1 MPREASIGTQN
12 ARAKATGDGA
22 APWRSWRT
30 KTLHGRAIRFLQE
43 MCITSKGHNYGK
55 PLRLARW
62 QKEWLEEVL
71 VPGVDAS
78 ALTLPRGNGKS
89 TFAGGVATW
98 ATFDEFVA
106 ELFGGKP
113 DIPVIAPTIK
123 QARKGVYGAACDF
136 RRNHPVLRA
145 LSTQYTATG
154 EERILVHSSQA
165 ELYPAAADPDTLQGF
180 DPMMAFIDEI
190 GFMSIDAWD
199 ALLLA
204 TGKRPRNL
212 ILALGT
218 RNPSDEP
225 NALDHLLITIEAAG
239 GKIPGFVLVDYSGDP
254 DGDPADR
261 AQWRKASPA
270 LAAGYLRESAV
281 EQAHRLTPLP
291 AFKCFRLNLKSGS
304 MVGWLGANGPTH
316 WDETAGVVLFS
327 STEPMFLGVD
337 KSAYSDS
344 SAVVMLQRV
353 DDRWLTRAK
362 IFIPNPT
369 IDHAAV
375 RQYIRDVCGEFSVAG
390 VGYDDRYFV
399 EGADELEAE
408 GLPMLK
414 VPQTPQRLVPAYS
427 YLYADF
433 VNHTIVHEADPFFRA
448 HVLGAVPVLD
458 RSGGFMLAKGK
469 SKTKID
475 AAVALGI
482 ARSVAGDV
490 DVETDLTDDM
500 LVVH

>member
-1 MPREASIGTQN
+1 MPREASLGKRN
-12 ARAKATGDGA
+12 AQVRVDDDVAG
-22 APWRSWRT
+22 PWRKWRT
-30 KTLHGRAIRFLQE
+30 RTLHGRAIRFLQE
-43 MCITSKGHNYGK
+43 YCITSKGHRHGQ
-55 PLRLARW
+55 PLTLGRW

-78 ALTLPRGNGKS
+78 AMTLPRGQGKS
-89 TFAGGVATW
+89 TFCGGVATW

-113 DIPVIAPTIK
+113 DIPVIAPTMK

-136 RRNHPVLRA
+136 RRNHPVLKA
-145 LSTQYTATG
+145 MSIQYTASG
-154 EERILVHSSQA
+154 EERIVVPSTSA

-180 DPMMAFIDEI
+180 DPLMAFVDEI
-190 GFMSIDAWD
+190 GFMSIESWD
-199 ALLLA
+199 ALLLSA
-204 TGKRPRNL
+204 GKRPRNL
-212 ILALGT
+212 ILAIGT

-225 NALDHLLITIEAAG
+225 NALDHLLIQIEANG
-239 GKIPGFVLVDYSGDP
+239 GKIPGFVLVDYSADP
-254 DGDPADR
+254 DAKIGDR
-261 AQWRKASPA
+261 RQWRKANPAVADGYLAMSALESSFKLSPA
-270 LAAGYLRESAV
+270 
-281 EQAHRLTPLP
+281 P

-304 MVGWLGANGPTH
+304 MVGWLGANGPQH
-316 WDETAGVVLFS
+316 WDETTGPVLFS
-327 STEPMFLGVD
+327 STEPMWLGVD

-344 SAVVMLQRV
+344 SAVVQLQRL
-353 DDRWLTRAK
+353 DDRWLTKAR
-362 IFIPNPT
+362 IFIPDPT

-375 RQYIRDVCGEFSVAG
+375 RNHIRDVCGEYSVAAA
-390 VGYDDRYFV
+390 GYDDRYFV

-408 GLPMLK
+408 GLPMIK

-427 YLYADF
+427 YLYKDF
-433 VNHTIVHEADPFFRA
+433 VDHRMVHEEDPVFRA
-448 HVLGAVPVLD
+448 HILGAVPVLD

-482 ARSVAGDV
+482 ARAVAGEAEL
-490 DVETDLTDDM
+490 ETETTDEM